1 MTDTSVDRQLIL
13 QVSCFLAVY
22 VFLDNFLSKC
32 LDEKEVTYYIIIIAV
47 TIFMQHRIWWVTSR
61 QVGLHTVG
69 PLSVYTLWLA
79 ICLSNSYPVNKTV
92 ISSCPVPLAW
102 VLCELCSA

>member
-47 TIFMQHRIWWVTSR
+47 TIFMQHRI
-61 QVGLHTVG
+61 
-69 PLSVYTLWLA
+69 
-79 ICLSNSYPVNKTV
+79 
-92 ISSCPVPLAW
+92 
-102 VLCELCSA
+102 